1 MASYISPSDVEAEIR
16 AENPFGASTTPT
28 KSEVEQWIEEASDEV
43 RDVADTEFGSETVT
57 DELYHYYGTNKLAPR
72 NTPLQSVSEV
82 EYNQGDIKDTDWT
95 TLTEDDEYTVL
106 PNRSQIYF
114 LQSFYP
120 KEGLKKFRLDY
131 TYGRSSVPAK
141 IQKLVTKMVALRVLD
156 SLLASDVEN
165 ENAGSDVQVGSIQV
179 KKPADY
185 GVVNYKQ
192 LKEQIQQLR
201 DEIKTG
207 SRTYRTNT
215 YV

>member
-16 AENPFGASTTPT
+16 ADNDFSASTTPT

-43 RDVADTEFGSETVT
+43 RDVADTEFGSQSVT
-57 DELYHYYGTNKLAPR
+57 DELYHYYGTDKLAPR

-95 TLTEDDEYTVL
+95 TLTEDGEYTVL
-106 PNRSQIYF
+106 PNRSQIHF
-114 LQSFYP
+114 LQGFYP
-120 KEGLKKFRLDY
+120 KQGLKKFRLDY
-131 TYGRSSVPAK
+131 TYGRSSVPSK